1 MALTEIE
8 RELNNLRRLLRD
20 AREWNW
26 IDYNESSDEER
37 DTCPDLK
44 TLDAEIS
51 AALSGTGFQ
60 IPRCVEGI

>member
-26 IDYNESSDEER
+26 IDYDEASDEER
-37 DTCPDLK
+37 DTYPDLK

-51 AALSGTGFQ
+51 AALAGTGFQ
-60 IPRCVEGI
+60 IPRRHGGI